1 MKIKI
6 SEQPKKKIIQTNL
19 FSLDVKDD
27 FEERNKKSEELKSLG
42 EMYAEQKNYQMA
54 ITTWQN
60 AINMTPEKAV
70 LFELQAQVFME
81 MDEYFKAIKMAEE
94 VVRLEPQWVIGYLTL
109 GRAQINFGEPEL
121 GLESL
126 NKAKELDIKN
136 EYPEIDEELNW
147 VTSIIYQTNQKNN
160 EQTNNE

>member
-1 MKIKI
+1 
-6 SEQPKKKIIQTNL
+6 
-19 FSLDVKDD
+19 VKDD

-109 GRAQINFGEPEL
+109 GRAQINFGEPGFFGGFL
-121 GLESL
+121 F
-126 NKAKELDIKN
+126 
-136 EYPEIDEELNW
+136 
-147 VTSIIYQTNQKNN
+147 
-160 EQTNNE
+160 